1 MKIKPINI
9 LFNMLAIVTVVSVIF
24 VFFNIFSG
32 AKGYAVVTDSMAP
45 SINRGDVVF
54 VKQVNFNDLNEG
66 DVVTVQ
72 FADGSGYFTH
82 KIVSVDYIAGAIRT
96 KGDAN
101 ESEDPQPSLSEQ
113 IVGKVWYSVPLLGY
127 LSIALNEVNM
137 VSFSVITATVLI
149 VIIFI
154 STILSKVRKRGGR
167 NEQN

>member
-1 MKIKPINI
+1 
-9 LFNMLAIVTVVSVIF
+9 MLAIVTVVSVIF

-127 LSIALNEVNM
+127 LSIALNEVNL

-149 VIIFI
+149 VIIFV